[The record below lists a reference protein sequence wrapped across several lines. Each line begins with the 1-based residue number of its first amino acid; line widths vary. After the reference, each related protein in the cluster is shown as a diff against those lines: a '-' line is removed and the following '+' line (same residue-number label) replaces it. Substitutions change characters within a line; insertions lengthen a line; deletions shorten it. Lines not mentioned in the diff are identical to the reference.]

1 MNDDGSRSEKPT
13 QRMDKVRQGADADS
27 SGVKKGSDHRKQRSD
42 RDMRTTTYPGGED
55 DADDYF
61 TSADDERSAQPLT
74 TEEAEE
80 TEMISR
86 DELFRNAALDRD
98 KLRQKKQTI
107 PVESIRPKAETRPE
121 RPRGRNK
128 PTDLI
133 DETREMDEVDTE
145 TIDEVTVEEVH
156 QSLDG
161 TAEFARHGISMVED
175 EQTVEF
181 PGRIEEGPTVR
192 IPVDV
197 AVEIGLEAGDL
208 VMIEVRKI
216 ED

>member
-13 QRMDKVRQGADADS
+13 QRMETVGPGSDAESSDS
-27 SGVKKGSDHRKQRSD
+27 KGDARARKKGI
-42 RDMRTTTYPGGED
+42 RDMETTSYPGRGQ
-55 DADDYF
+55 DADDVL
-61 TSADDERSAQPLT
+61 SAAAAESDGPPNTD
-74 TEEAEE
+74 EAEE

-86 DELFRNAALDRD
+86 DELFRNAAIDRS
-98 KLRQKKQTI
+98 KLRQKKKTV
-107 PVESIRPKAETRPE
+107 PVESIRPDVETQPNRPSHL
-121 RPRGRNK
+121 RKGSAPA
-128 PTDLI
+128 
-133 DETREMDEVDTE
+133 DETREMNEIDEE

-156 QSLDG
+156 ESLDG

-175 EQTVEF
+175 DQTVEF
-181 PGRIEEGPTVR
+181 PGRIEEGPSVR